1 MNAASEPTPTRA
13 FAPFLDEIDG
23 TLCVPAESSAADI
36 SARFGKHPLR
46 FPLIL
51 DLHATLEE
59 QVAASGFAPASSR
72 FGPYCDNIM
81 GMNWQLPAGRIVR
94 IGERVVK
101 STTGYDWFRFL
112 LPTGRRF
119 GRPLDYVVRLRP
131 DCGTTGIFLMNGPA
145 EMVERSAGLLLRNS
159 WMHWFDAVDVVALG
173 ARRTLRVTVHCPA
186 AEREIFETY
195 LGAFAAK
202 QGLAFEIQPDTAMPA
217 DGCPDVVFKTTPEQV
232 HALAGELARTA
243 GVRCIALC
251 YHGVVHAHL
260 PESTERPELVR
271 TLVQPHIA
279 GLHALGGDWHSRHLP
294 PPAPSND
301 EAAWIAI
308 LEKAFPI
315 P

>member
-1 MNAASEPTPTRA
+1 MNVATVPTPTRA

-36 SARFGKHPLR
+36 RDQIAEHPLR

-51 DLHATLEE
+51 DLHATVEE
-59 QVAASGFAPASSR
+59 QVAASAFAPASSR

-81 GMNWQLPAGRIVR
+81 GMNWQLPTGQIVR

-119 GRPLDYVVRLRP
+119 GQPLNYVIRLRP
-131 DCGTTGIFLMNGPA
+131 DCGTTGIFLMNGRA
-145 EMVERSAGLLLRNS
+145 ENVARSAGLLLRNS
-159 WMHWFDAVDVVALG
+159 WMHWLDAVDVVALG
-173 ARRTLRVTVHCPA
+173 DRRTLRVTVHCPT
-186 AEREIFETY
+186 AEWDIFATY

-202 QGLAFEIQPDTAMPA
+202 QGLALEVRPDTAMPA
-217 DGCPDVVFKTTPEQV
+217 DGCPDVVFKTAPEQV

-243 GVRCIALC
+243 GVRCVALC
-251 YHGVVHAHL
+251 YLGVVHAYL
-260 PESTERPELVR
+260 PESAERPALIR
-271 TLVQPHIA
+271 ALVQPHIA

-294 PPAPSND
+294 PPAPSAD
-301 EAAWIAI
+301 EATWIAI
-308 LEKAFPI
+308 LEKASTLP
-315 P
+315 